1 MLIYIIYYNIQ
12 KSEDVILFFKLNQFS
27 IANIL
32 IKSIK
37 LLKDD
42 KENISVANFIIN
54 ICFDDLKRKIYSY
67 KDEKLVE
74 IYQKNVY
81 SEILGI
87 FPSFNEPFNS
97 KNQEFTIFMKNILEN
112 KLDNNIMNL
121 KKENSDIFCQN
132 LIPLLI
138 SEPNF
143 DFISFFRNI
152 VNMHIEMIR
161 KQYNNELTSL
171 FRKDDVTNDLIKNLI
186 FSFSNYSFINSFY
199 LLIPDEYLS
208 ANEIIFDLDYFEQF
222 LVIFL
227 TKLLQY
233 LPFIIK
239 VLLNIIK
246 NSIQKINN
254 SEEYYSVVYTVLIFN
269 FYISPSILDLYGIS
283 LAKYSSLRQLTRI
296 LRNICFGKE
305 FDITDKLSYF
315 NKKIKI
321 YNNFFNE
328 NFEKYVFYLDI
339 DKYKDI
345 INKEISYI
353 LVNSKN
359 INLIKG
365 DKSIVLPS
373 FCYQYYWENITNVL
387 NSKNNKTE

>member
-67 KDEKLVE
+67 KDDKLID